1 MKKLF
6 LIILILLF
14 FAPLTYASDCFSDP
28 IYDRNWNAV
37 ITTGMRVR
45 DVACMEGSSVVTTV
59 PVGEVVKVIA
69 ETDGWYKVQTKDG
82 VVGWSGQWLL
92 EQTDKAFNEVIPEV
106 TPVPE
111 QPTEPKEPLY
121 DIVGHRY
128 ETAIRYLEEN
138 GIIEGYP
145 DGSYQPEKSVNRAEF
160 TKIIVEAQLGS
171 KPTSSVASCFPDV
184 KSSDW
189 FSDYVCYAKENGIID
204 GYDDGKFRPANTI
217 NLAEAAKILVNT
229 LEVNKSEDDSGYWF
243 AVYIRSLQNLA
254 YIPNSFGSVSEMVN
268 RSQMAEMVY
277 RIKEKL
283 NSKSSKIFSV
293 QDLSNNSGK
302 TLACADENL
311 NINVDIDEVRQAW
324 FNWVNEARATEG
336 KTPYDYNNILD
347 ATAQA
352 WSDYSVSVGTM
363 SHSRPGQ
370 TEYYDYSLITSW
382 FEDLG
387 VTFKN
392 VGGWTYSE
400 NIGRAWM
407 NCGIDDCT
415 QELINGTKQI
425 FDAYMAEKGT
435 GYTAHYDSVMGAF
448 KYMGIAWSFTDNNVY
463 ITVHYA
469 AELDKEPILTC
480 N

>member
-6 LIILILLF
+6 FILITFLF
-14 FAPLTYASDCFSDP
+14 LAPLAYAGDCFSDP
-28 IYDRNWNAV
+28 IYDRDWNAV

-45 DVACMEGSSVVTTV
+45 DVACMEGSSVLTTV

-82 VVGWSGQWLL
+82 VIGWSGQWLL
-92 EQTDKAFNEVIPEV
+92 ERTD
-106 TPVPE
+106 
-111 QPTEPKEPLY
+111 QGPLY
-121 DIVGHRY
+121 DVVGHKY
-128 ETAIRYLEEN
+128 ETAVRYLEEN
-138 GIIEGYP
+138 GIIQGYP
-145 DGSYQPEKSVNRAEF
+145 DGSYKPEKSVNRAEF
-160 TKIIVEAQLGS
+160 TKIIVEAKLGS
-171 KPTSSVASCFPDV
+171 EPTDSVESCFPDV
-184 KSSDW
+184 KSTDW
-189 FSDYVCYAKENGIID
+189 FASYVCYAKENGIID

-229 LEVNKSEDDSGYWF
+229 LEVNKSEDDSGHWY

-254 YIPNSFGSVSEMVN
+254 YIPNSFGGVSELVN

-277 RIKEKL
+277 RIKESLSDKP
-283 NSKSSKIFSV
+283 SKIFPA
-293 QDLSNNSGK
+293 QDLSNSSGK
-302 TLACADENL
+302 TLACSDENTHSS
-311 NINVDIDEVRQAW
+311 VDIDEVRRAW
-324 FNWVNEARATEG
+324 FEWVNEARAAEG
-336 KTPYDYNNILD
+336 KDAYDYSNVLD

-352 WSDYSVSVGTM
+352 WSDYSSSVGTM
-363 SHSRPGQ
+363 SHTRPGQ

-387 VTFKN
+387 ITFKN

-400 NIGRAWM
+400 NIGRTYM
-407 NCGIDDCT
+407 NCTTEECT
-415 QELINGTKQI
+415 QELINGTKLI

-435 GYTAHYDSVMGAF
+435 SYTAHYDSVMGAF
-448 KYMGIAWSFTDNNVY
+448 NYMGIAWTFNGKDIY

-469 AELDKEPILTC
+469 AELDKVPTLTC